1 LGEQELVVLLA
12 LVMEK
17 LEQMVVTAFWQLLHQ
32 QVVAMVENIMAQV
45 LAMVAQVVA
54 EAAKAAVL
62 APQTKVAEVEI
73 IVLETIL
80 LAAAVEPV

>member
-12 LVMEK
+12 LVMEN

-32 QVVAMVENIMAQV
+32 QVAAKVESIMAQV